1 MAKRANESHA
11 VNTWV
16 RELLVIER
24 DARISKGKS
33 PAAVDVGAAVW
44 KTIRS
49 KASLG
54 DGTAT
59 AAINL
64 YGQQRLVSI
73 AGAVCRGEPVAAR
86 VYQNG
91 DIIETTVTER
101 YASKPRTKDG
111 TVDSNQ
117 ERQFTLWVDLSRA
130 DLLRLI
136 ADHQRLADK
145 LERNTA
151 IFGRG
156 LLLMEAHPTAK
167 SVREACALAGVAV
180 EELLL
185 DAESGEKAS

>member
-16 RELLVIER
+16 RELLVQER
-24 DARISKGKS
+24 DARIKKGEA
-33 PAAVDVGAAVW
+33 PAAVEVGAAVW
-44 KTIRS
+44 KTIRNKS
-49 KASLG
+49 SLG
-54 DGTAT
+54 DGTAM

-91 DIIETTVTER
+91 DVIETTVTER
-101 YASKPRTKDG
+101 YASKPRTAEG
-111 TVDSNQ
+111 TVDPTQ

-130 DLLRLI
+130 ELLRLI
-136 ADHQRLADK
+136 ADHQRQADK
-145 LERNTA
+145 LGQNTA

-156 LLLMEAHPTAK
+156 LLLMEAHPTAT
-167 SVREACALAGVAV
+167 SVREACVLAGIDV
-180 EELLL
+180 EAFLL
-185 DAESGEKAS
+185 DA